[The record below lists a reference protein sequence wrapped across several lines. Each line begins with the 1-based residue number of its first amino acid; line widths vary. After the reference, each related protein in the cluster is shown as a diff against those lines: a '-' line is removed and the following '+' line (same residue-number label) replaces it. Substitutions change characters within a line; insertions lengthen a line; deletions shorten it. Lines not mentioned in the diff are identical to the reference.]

1 MRFFMTI
8 LLAVI
13 FITACTDKKSI
24 PSGVLPQPR
33 MEKVLWDMIVA
44 DRYATQFIMRD
55 TTKKDITQE
64 TFRLYSQV
72 FAINDITREEFV
84 KSYKFYMTR
93 PDLSKVI
100 FDTILQRANRLKEE
114 SYKPKL
120 ADPLDTSARPGKS
133 DTIK

>member
-1 MRFFMTI
+1 MRIILTILVLI
-8 LLAVI
+8 LLA
-13 FITACTDKKSI
+13 ACTDKTSI
-24 PSGVLPQPR
+24 PSNVLKQEK

-44 DRYATQFIMRD
+44 DRYATQFVMRD
-55 TTKKDITQE
+55 TTKKDVTQE

-72 FAINDITREEFV
+72 FAVHDITREEFV

-93 PDLSKVI
+93 PDLSKVL

-120 ADPLDTSARPGKS
+120 ANPLDTVAKPSSG
-133 DTIK
+133 DTLR